1 MACVRC
7 TWRVVALFLAAWL
20 GMGWL
25 VASYEAE
32 IGRDGNDQVGDT
44 WNSLRPST
52 EEAYTTLLYGDSF
65 LLGVRVLGQSIRETG
80 TRKDLVCIASD
91 ASEDSIRT
99 LEEDGWKVVVAETI
113 QNPSTGP
120 GHKFPKRFWG
130 VYTKLS
136 IFKLPYKK
144 VIYLDADTIVVNSIE
159 DAFECGGKM
168 GFCVNLKHSEHMN
181 TGVMVVS
188 PSIQMFQLMM
198 DNIATTPSYTGGD
211 QGFIDN
217 FFADFASAPV
227 FQPEQVVDDPQAN
240 AKKERVGV
248 GLKGPM
254 GVEMLRLPAEYN
266 ADVGL
271 YLFNSER
278 WSIPESKLRVIHFT
292 LGPIKPWNWWS
303 SWLLKPGAQWQG
315 FRNHLSHAAGPGNSG
330 LKKFILFLGPLI
342 IHGAHVFLSRLMPTR
357 KCNLGRSLPT
367 YMPISVLVFCYK
379 HIGLLAIIF
388 GFTSLIVAFAVPALF
403 MIPMQASPLEGWI
416 LVYWWGFNF
425 FGILLY
431 TFMQACMSWGRALG
445 KGAELSILKGKDRL
459 LDKNNGENSSG
470 TRGKSTMLKES
481 VSVLVL
487 CALCT
492 VLGPWI
498 PVLIPN
504 LVLRLVFLGV
514 VLCVSSSALSYSFW
528 HVAELWFTHGYKA
541 AFMEGTEMNGH
552 NQASV

>member
-1 MACVRC
+1 
-7 TWRVVALFLAAWL
+7 
-20 GMGWL
+20 MGWM
-25 VASYEAE
+25 VASYDAE
-32 IGRDGNDQVGDT
+32 SGPEGSDQVGDT
-44 WNSLRPST
+44 WKSLRPNS

-80 TRKDLVCIASD
+80 TQKDLVCIASD
-91 ASEDSIRT
+91 ASEESIRT
-99 LEEDGWKVVVAETI
+99 LEGDGWKVVVAETI

-144 VIYLDADTIVVNSIE
+144 VIYLDADTIVVKSIE
-159 DAFECGGKM
+159 DAFECGGKT
-168 GFCVNLKHSEHMN
+168 GFCVNLKHSEHVN

-188 PSIQMFQLMM
+188 PSVAMFQAMM
-198 DNIATTPSYTGGD
+198 DKIATTPSYTGGD
-211 QGFIDN
+211 QGFVDN

-240 AKKERVGV
+240 AMKERVGK

-303 SWLLKPGAQWQG
+303 SWLLKPGAQWQY
-315 FRNHLSHAAGPGNSG
+315 FRSHLSHAAGPGNSG
-330 LKKFILFLGPLI
+330 WKKFFLFFGPLI
-342 IHGAHVFLSRLMPTR
+342 IHGAYAFLSRLMPTR

-367 YMPISVLVFCYK
+367 YAPISVLMFCYK
-379 HIGLLAIIF
+379 HIGLLAIMF
-388 GFTSLIVAFAVPALF
+388 GFASLIIAFAVPALF
-403 MIPMQASPLEGWI
+403 MIPTQASPLEGWV
-416 LVYWWGFNF
+416 LVYWWGFYF
-425 FGILLY
+425 FGMLFY
-431 TFMQACMSWGRALG
+431 SFVQACMSWGRTLG
-445 KGAELSILKGKDRL
+445 KGAELSLLKGKDRI
-459 LDKNNGENSSG
+459 LDKSNGDDSSG
-470 TRGKSTMLKES
+470 TRGKSTMLRES
-481 VSVLVL
+481 ASVLIL
-487 CALCT
+487 CASFT

-504 LVLRLVFLGV
+504 LVLRLVFLGI
-514 VLCVSSSALSYSFW
+514 VLCVASSALSYSFW

-541 AFMEGTEMNGH
+541 AFLEGTEMNGH
-552 NQASV
+552 SQSSVHHVL